1 MQFNI
6 SNDEQ
11 CCLHV
16 NIFLR
21 NLSLFHRRGPGSEAC
36 VCVCHVLHLQHAPR
50 LLLLEHWDLVETCG
64 NVHINKH
71 DYEFGVTQFTRWLL
85 TCVFVTNSSLET
97 KHSWRFLHFS
107 RWKIFVVMW
116 RQHHDFKTRDHKTVS
131 WVQRVCCCTCGV
143 KMWRRTAL
151 NLGCEVFSRQTN
163 KGQRLCSPYEAC
175 F

>member
-1 MQFNI
+1 MDVTLLSIWFLKVIRRRSKINKMCEMQFNI

-85 TCVFVTNSSLET
+85 TCVFLWPTAVWRPNIHGDSSISPSERS
-97 KHSWRFLHFS
+97 SWSCDVNTTTS
-107 RWKIFVVMW
+107 RLGIIRLSVGYSECAAARVAW
-116 RQHHDFKTRDHKTVS
+116 R
-131 WVQRVCCCTCGV
+131 CGD
-143 KMWRRTAL
+143 A
-151 NLGCEVFSRQTN
+151 
-163 KGQRLCSPYEAC
+163 RL
-175 F
+175 